1 MKLPLPLLITAEKA
15 IAAVL
20 RMDPD
25 TQSRLSDIDGKV
37 IKFNV
42 VNPQFTMLVSV
53 ADGHVSLDQPLYD
66 EHNERDDV
74 TADTTI
80 SGSLRNLRSLM
91 NSNEALFKGAVKI
104 EGDIGVSHQLKEI
117 VARLDPDWQD
127 AVSPYLGD
135 GITHR
140 LDMFQSG
147 FTRWLKRTGDALRMN
162 TGEYL
167 QEEVE
172 LVAAE
177 SQVRVFSEDVD
188 EVRAAADRL
197 DARIRQLEKQAL
209 GSQEAE
215 SQEAESQEAE
225 SQGTASQGTASQ
237 GTASQGTASQGTRNQ
252 GANNKIVSQTRSS
265 KDSDDAC

>member
-1 MKLPLPLLITAEKA
+1 MKLPSPLLITAEKA

-25 TQSRLSDIDGKV
+25 TQSRLLAIDGKV
-37 IKFNV
+37 IKLNV
-42 VNPQFTMLVSV
+42 VNPQFSILISV
-53 ADGHVSLDQPLYD
+53 ADGHISLDQISNKEHD
-66 EHNERDDV
+66 EQDESV

-80 SGSLRNLRSLM
+80 SGSLSDLRSLM
-91 NSNEALFKGAVKI
+91 NSNDALFTGAVKI
-104 EGDIGVSHQLKEI
+104 EGDIGVSHQLKQI
-117 VARLDPDWQD
+117 VEKLDPDWQD

-140 LDMFQSG
+140 LDVLQSG
-147 FTRWLKRTGDALRMN
+147 FTRWLKRTGEALRMN

-177 SQVRVFSEDVD
+177 SQVRVFNEDVD

-197 DARIRQLEKQAL
+197 DARIRQLETQ
-209 GSQEAE
+209 
-215 SQEAESQEAE
+215 
-225 SQGTASQGTASQ
+225 ASQGPTTQTKTQ
-237 GTASQGTASQGTRNQ
+237 GMETEGTNNQ
-252 GANNKIVSQTRSS
+252 PASQTRST
-265 KDSDDAC
+265 KDSDNTC

>member
-25 TQSRLSDIDGKV
+25 TQSRLSAIDGKV
-37 IKFNV
+37 IKLNV
-42 VNPQFTMLVSV
+42 VNPQFAILISV
-53 ADGHVSLDQPLYD
+53 ADGHISLDQPLID
-66 EHNERDDV
+66 EHDEGDSV

-80 SGSLRNLRSLM
+80 SGSLSDLRSLM
-91 NSNEALFKGAVKI
+91 NSNDALFTGAVKI
-104 EGDIGVSHQLKEI
+104 EGDIGVSHQLKQI
-117 VARLDPDWQD
+117 VAKLDPDWQD

-140 LDMFQSG
+140 LDVLQSG
-147 FTRWLKRTGDALRMN
+147 FTRWLKRTGEALRMN

-197 DARIRQLEKQAL
+197 DARIRQLETQ
-209 GSQEAE
+209 
-215 SQEAESQEAE
+215 
-225 SQGTASQGTASQ
+225 ASQGPKTQ
-237 GTASQGTASQGTRNQ
+237 QKTQTKTQQKNQ
-252 GANNKIVSQTRSS
+252 GMETEGTNNQPASQTRST
-265 KDSDDAC
+265 KDSDNTC

>member
-1 MKLPLPLLITAEKA
+1 MKLPSPLLITAEKA

-25 TQSRLSDIDGKV
+25 TQSRLSALDGKV
-37 IKFNV
+37 IKLNV
-42 VNPQFTMLVSV
+42 VNPQFAILISV
-53 ADGHVSLDQPLYD
+53 ADGHISLDQALNEERDEQD
-66 EHNERDDV
+66 EHGKSV

-80 SGSLRNLRSLM
+80 SGSLSDLRSLM
-91 NSNEALFKGAVKI
+91 NSNDALFTGAVKI
-104 EGDIGVSHQLKEI
+104 EGDIGVSHQLKQI
-117 VARLDPDWQD
+117 VEKLDPDWQD

-140 LDMFQSG
+140 LDVLQSG
-147 FTRWLKRTGDALRMN
+147 FTRWLKRTGEALRMN

-177 SQVRVFSEDVD
+177 SQVRVFNEDVD

-197 DARIRQLEKQAL
+197 DARIRQLETQ
-209 GSQEAE
+209 
-215 SQEAESQEAE
+215 
-225 SQGTASQGTASQ
+225 ASQGSKTQTTTRTKTQ
-237 GTASQGTASQGTRNQ
+237 GMETEGTDNQ
-252 GANNKIVSQTRSS
+252 PASQTRST
-265 KDSDDAC
+265 KDSDDTC